1 MREVV
6 LIVSGV
12 LIALSLE
19 ATWQY
24 RVDRSD
30 EQALLEEFAIEFQE
44 NENTL
49 DRWIVLHQS
58 VASSVEAL
66 LGYLESTG
74 EGASVTLP
82 DSLIALIGRNP
93 TFDPDLSSLDAAVSS
108 GRISLIR
115 SPETQSA
122 LASWSRSLADAQE
135 EEQRASEQLYRELLP
150 ILGEVALIGEA
161 YSWLISDVRDIMRGG
176 VGIERPTSSSFMVV
190 DRRLINALWVRY
202 RLTRSAE
209 NELQILR
216 SDLTDVLALLGR

>member
-1 MREVV
+1 MREVA

-19 ATWQY
+19 AMWQY

-82 DSLIALIGRNP
+82 DSSDCTHRKKS
-93 TFDPDLSSLDAAVSS
+93 DLRSRAEQS
-108 GRISLIR
+108 GRG
-115 SPETQSA
+115 
-122 LASWSRSLADAQE
+122 
-135 EEQRASEQLYRELLP
+135 RELRPDIAHSLP
-150 ILGEVALIGEA
+150 
-161 YSWLISDVRDIMRGG
+161 
-176 VGIERPTSSSFMVV
+176 
-190 DRRLINALWVRY
+190 
-202 RLTRSAE
+202 
-209 NELQILR
+209 
-216 SDLTDVLALLGR
+216 